1 MIPPLPD
8 WSSSKNNST
17 VHIAEFMPLIDD
29 THIVFIN
36 KNEEYINNQIEK
48 ELSDFEEVYCYI
60 LRCKQN

>member
-1 MIPPLPD
+1 
-8 WSSSKNNST
+8 
-17 VHIAEFMPLIDD
+17 MPLIDD